1 MKPPILKPGVNVG
14 NEGDWST
21 VPESTLIF
29 PGRITRFT
37 DEEQEFIE
45 RALRHVG
52 MEKAMIDDIFT
63 SPQLPQILKDDRGVA
78 LAVYA
83 AIKEATKGRY
93 HLTRTFRQW
102 SREVGLP
109 W

>member
-1 MKPPILKPGVNVG
+1 MKPGINVG

-21 VPESTLIF
+21 KPESTLIF
-29 PGRITRFT
+29 PGRITKLLP
-37 DEEQEFIE
+37 EEREFIE
-45 RALRHVG
+45 KALRHVG
-52 MEKAMIDDIFT
+52 IDQNTIDSIFS
-63 SPQLPQILKDDRGVA
+63 SPHLPDVCKTNRGVA

>member
-1 MKPPILKPGVNVG
+1 MKPGINVG
-14 NEGDWST
+14 AEGEWST
-21 VPESTLIF
+21 KPESTLIF
-29 PGRITRFT
+29 PERIRRFT
-37 DEEQEFIE
+37 EEEQEFIE

-52 MEKAMIDDIFT
+52 IDKAVIDGIFT
-63 SPQLPQILKDDRGVA
+63 SPRLPEILKTDRGIA